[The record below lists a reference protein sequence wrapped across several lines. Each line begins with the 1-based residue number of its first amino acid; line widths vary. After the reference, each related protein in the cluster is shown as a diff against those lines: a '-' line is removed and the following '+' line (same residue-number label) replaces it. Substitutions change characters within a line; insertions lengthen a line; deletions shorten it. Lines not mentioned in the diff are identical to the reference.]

1 MPTAIASLGW
11 FRNRG
16 IAATPGYFISG
27 VQWSGA
33 KATTGDT
40 FARTQQSTSLGGG
53 VYYPNSNTQN
63 STSDEDQ
70 WVAAGT
76 LKIAVILEASPN
88 KAIASIQFDGVTKST
103 HDGYNAGTVANT
115 YSEVTGIANTAG
127 LKVVRAINATK
138 HASSTGYGMF
148 LQSYA
153 IVRTGA

>member
-1 MPTAIASLGW
+1 MPTPIAGW
-11 FRNRG
+11 FTSRG
-16 IAATPGYFISG
+16 IVALPGYFISG

-33 KATTGDT
+33 KATSGDA
-40 FARTQQSTSLGGG
+40 FARTQQSGSLGGG
-53 VYYPNSNTQN
+53 VWYPNANTQN
-63 STSDEDQ
+63 STTDEDH

-76 LKIAVILEASPN
+76 LKIAVIQEANTN

-103 HDGYNAGTVANT
+103 HDGYAAAVTANSYT
-115 YSEVTGIANTAG
+115 EVTGIANTAG

-138 HASSTGYGMF
+138 NASSTGFGMF